1 MLAVIAKKKN
11 SPAGHVI
18 CVPPFGRA
26 AGVFNP
32 IWRSR
37 GDKLSLEE
45 VEIWPRGFDHQ
56 KNGFFWWDIT

>member
-1 MLAVIAKKKN
+1 MLVGSHCRKKKET

-45 VEIWPRGFDHQ
+45 V
-56 KNGFFWWDIT
+56 DICAEKKGI